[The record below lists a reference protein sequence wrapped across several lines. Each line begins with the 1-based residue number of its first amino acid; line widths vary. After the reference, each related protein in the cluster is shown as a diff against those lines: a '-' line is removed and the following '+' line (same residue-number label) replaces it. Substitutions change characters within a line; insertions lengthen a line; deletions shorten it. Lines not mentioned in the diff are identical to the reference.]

1 MKDKKTNKKKI
12 YVSLFVAALLGGALL
27 NVVKFTTFA
36 SAWGPERKT
45 WTMADPAEYATFNSI
60 TDNTSVG
67 DERDFVRI
75 AEAVTEGTST
85 AVNEIHVQ
93 GGKDYVVTIYYHN
106 DAASIY
112 NKVDYN
118 YIGVAQKTRLSAAFP
133 SELEAGAKGQVDGLI
148 YSVTANPEEVWDE
161 AYLIADEKVKLS
173 YVTGSAKIYNNWSL
187 SGSEVNSTELFSAD
201 GTYLGV
207 KEFNGL
213 IPGCAEYSG
222 TVVFRIHAEGVV
234 EPSSTF
240 EMDKK
245 VSVDGGATWVD
256 SVAMKPGEEA
266 EFRITFRNTGN
277 LTQSITVFDT
287 LENGKGM
294 NYVPLSAR
302 IVANGTTTIVR
313 EDDGG
318 DLFKNGVAVGE
329 IKPGE
334 TAEVYY
340 KVKISEGEEIAC
352 GKTLMYNLA
361 GVSSSVPAG
370 TDGGASGVAT
380 QHDKVQIEVTRDDN
394 KCLPNELPSTG
405 PAEMVLAGVAVAGLI
420 AGIVYYVSSK
430 RTLKKLEA
438 QAKGESLDKT
448 PEM

>member
-12 YVSLFVAALLGGALL
+12 YVSAFLAMMIGGLGL
-27 NVVKFTTFA
+27 NVARV
-36 SAWGPERKT
+36 SAWGPERQT
-45 WTMADPAEYATFNSI
+45 WTMENPADYATFNSI
-60 TDNTSVG
+60 TNNTSVG
-67 DERDFVRI
+67 DERDFVRV
-75 AEAVTEGTST
+75 AEAVSEGTST

-118 YIGVAQKTRLSAAFP
+118 YKGVAQKTRLSAAFP
-133 SELEAGAKGQVDGLI
+133 DSLEAGAKGQIDGLI

-173 YVTGSAKIYNNWSL
+173 YITGSAKIYNDWSL
-187 SGSEVNSTELFSAD
+187 SGSEVNSAELFSAD

-222 TVVFRIHAEGVV
+222 TVVFRIHAEKVI

-245 VSVDGGATWVD
+245 ISKDGGATWLD
-256 SVAMKPGEEA
+256 NTTMEMGQEA
-266 EFRITFRNTGN
+266 EFKITYRNTGN
-277 LTQSITVFDT
+277 VAQAITVFDT

-294 NYVPLSAR
+294 NYVAGSAR
-302 IVANGTTTIVR
+302 IVANGTETIIR
-313 EDDGG
+313 DENGG
-318 DLFKNGVAVGE
+318 ELFKGGVSVGE
-329 IKPGE
+329 IKSNE
-334 TAEVYY
+334 TAEIYY
-340 KVKISEGEEIAC
+340 KVKIAEGDEISC

-361 GVSSSVPAG
+361 GISSSPAAG
-370 TDGGASGVAT
+370 SGATGGVAT
-380 QHDKVQIEVTRDDN
+380 QHDKVQVEVNRNDKT
-394 KCLPNELPSTG
+394 CLPSELPSTG
-405 PAEMVLAGVAVAGLI
+405 PAEIVLSGVIVSGLI
-420 AGIVYYVSSK
+420 VGMFYYINSR
-430 RTLKKLEA
+430 RTLKRMERSAL
-438 QAKGESLDKT
+438 GGDSLDKT